1 MTTSQFVLDH
11 STTDHPRF
19 AITSADKDGVCVV
32 SVHGDLD
39 HAAVPR
45 FVESVDFSL
54 SAALFAVVVDLT
66 ETRFLSSAGMAALQ
80 SAQGRALAGGV
91 RCAVAADGP
100 ATARPLRAV
109 GLSTEIAIYPTVACA
124 MRAMRE
130 ATSENPP
137 TPVLT
142 EAGSA
147 R

>member
-1 MTTSQFVLDH
+1 VTTSQFVLDH

-39 HAAVPR
+39 YAA
-45 FVESVDFSL
+45 
-54 SAALFAVVVDLT
+54 
-66 ETRFLSSAGMAALQ
+66 
-80 SAQGRALAGGV
+80 V